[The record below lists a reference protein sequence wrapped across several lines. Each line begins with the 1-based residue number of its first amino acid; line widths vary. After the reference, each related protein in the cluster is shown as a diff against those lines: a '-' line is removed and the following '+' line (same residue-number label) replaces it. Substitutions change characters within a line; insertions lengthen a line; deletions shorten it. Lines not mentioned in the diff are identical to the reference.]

1 MAKKSKEIKFTQDEI
16 NSLQALQTNYANV
29 RSAFGDLE
37 VQRIQTEQRLDQ
49 INNEKLRL
57 ETEYSKLNRLE
68 VISNFSGSTE
78 YSALNMSEQQLV
90 NDLNEKYGPGNLDP
104 TTGVF
109 TPTK

>member
-1 MAKKSKEIKFTQDEI
+1 MAKKSKQIKFTDEEI
-16 NSLQALQTNYANV
+16 KSLQDLQTSYSNV
-29 RSAFGDLE
+29 RSAFGDIE
-37 VQRIQTEQRLDQ
+37 IQRMQTEQRLEQ

-57 ETEYSKLNRLE
+57 E
-68 VISNFSGSTE
+68 TE

-104 TTGVF
+104 TSGVF

>member
-57 ETEYSKLNRLE
+57 ETEYSKLN
-68 VISNFSGSTE
+68 T
-78 YSALNMSEQQLV
+78 SEQQLV

-104 TTGVF
+104 TSGVF

>member
-37 VQRIQTEQRLDQ
+37 VQRIQTEQRLEQ
-49 INNEKLRL
+49 INNEKFRL
-57 ETEYSKLNRLE
+57 ETEYSKLN
-68 VISNFSGSTE
+68 T
-78 YSALNMSEQQLV
+78 SEQQLV

>member
-16 NSLQALQTNYANV
+16 SSLQALQTNYANV

-57 ETEYSKLNRLE
+57 ETEYSKLN
-68 VISNFSGSTE
+68 T
-78 YSALNMSEQQLV
+78 SEQQLV

>member
-37 VQRIQTEQRLDQ
+37 VQRIQTEQRLEQ
-49 INNEKLRL
+49 INNEKFRL
-57 ETEYSKLNRLE
+57 ETEYSKL
-68 VISNFSGSTE
+68 ST
-78 YSALNMSEQQLV
+78 SEQQLV